1 MIDTWTFGRKIF
13 AGLLVAAAIIAL
25 EGAVSYTST
34 ERLVQT
40 EYWVGHTHQ
49 VRRELADLI
58 RELVDAETGQR
69 GYVITGDDAYL
80 APYRAA
86 LSEIEASLES
96 VRQDTA
102 DNPDQ
107 QRRLDRLRPLVDAR
121 LALLA
126 RIIGVRR
133 SGGADA
139 AREALVEGEGIR
151 AMDEIRAIVHEMDE
165 EEVQLL
171 GLRHTDVERS
181 AATTQAINLWGT
193 VLGFVVVLAIAQFLS
208 SSLTRQIGAVVG
220 HMYSSSAELQAAAN
234 QQASSAKEQASAMSE
249 ITTTVSELLA
259 TSKQI
264 AESAQRVAQIAAQ
277 TSTSARSGDG
287 TVAVGQ
293 ESMAAIRR
301 QVDLIVSNML
311 DLGRKSQQ
319 VGVVLDIVSE
329 LAEQTN
335 ILAINATIEAVGA
348 GEAGR
353 RFAVVADEIRKL
365 ADRVAGST
373 KEIRGMIEDVRSAV
387 NTTVMTTEI
396 GSKAVDAGA
405 RHFGDV
411 ASSFHQIA
419 SLVGAT
425 SDAAKEIELSTRQQT
440 TAVEQVSVGA
450 GQISQAAR
458 ETEVSTSQTLQ
469 TAAQLTT
476 LSQDLLRIVQ
486 SGATPKR
493 EAAA

>member
-277 TSTSARSGDG
+277 TASSARSGDG